1 MKLFGRRRKK
11 KDRGSTQ
18 PTAIQVHTVTDDAQR
33 PGSAAVRGSQVAI
46 WRPPVMLDAQGR
58 SLPGVS
64 KDLIARYLV
73 ATTAA
78 ISKADLGPVSVE
90 WKEQQGRFCL
100 TEFTIH
106 AWGQSID
113 MVHPVAPVSQDLA
126 DTWDV
131 YKGGLA
137 LKVRELHKG
146 HQRYDGANRLLE
158 RAVRRLEQLRDAEVP
173 HFSDAEYLFLQAAMR
188 QAMVMSALVPVSET
202 EAEDVVGTDA
212 TVA

>member
-1 MKLFGRRRKK
+1 MLKKLFGRKK
-11 KDRGSTQ
+11 KDDRNQ
-18 PTAIQVHTVTDDAQR
+18 KTAIQVHTVRDDGQR
-33 PGSAAVRGSQVAI
+33 AGGAALRGTEVAI
-46 WRPPVMLDAQGR
+46 WRPPVMLDASGR
-58 SLPGVS
+58 SVPGVS
-64 KDLIARYLV
+64 KKLIAEYLV

-78 ISKADLGPVSVE
+78 ISKADLGPVSVD
-90 WKEQQGRFCL
+90 WKEQEGRFCL

-113 MVHPVAPVSQDLA
+113 MVHPVAPVSQALA
-126 DTWDV
+126 NTWDM

-146 HQRYDGANRLLE
+146 HQRYDEANQLLE
-158 RAVRRLEQLRDAEVP
+158 RAVRRLERLRDDDVP

-188 QAMVMSALVPVSET
+188 QATVMSALIPVSET

-212 TVA
+212 TVE